1 MNINYKEIITMS
13 NNITNDNKKTKKVK
27 GTNKMKLQQVV
38 GNKQMI
44 DPNTGEVQDFT
55 VIQKNVNQDYNFHKI
70 WLEDLMNILNSMGN
84 KKMTILTYLLRIM
97 RNSDNSL
104 NFTMRSLADDT
115 GVSLQTCQNTI
126 KELLEANV
134 LKRDKRVQQ
143 LYTFNPDLIVKG
155 GSNKR
160 RRILIE
166 YNYEDESEDTKRA
179 RELAEKLDNEIID
192 TEVVPEKLGPISQ
205 KWVEEHPEL
214 LEESKKG
221 LGKE

>member
-214 LEESKKG
+214 LEESRKG